1 MEGQAILALLAVLAM
16 GMATGGVLVG
26 AAMRAMSGGSPGTT
40 APHVTLP
47 TIDVATIERVTKQ
60 VQDLATVLKQVKG

>member
-26 AAMRAMSGGSPGTT
+26 AAIRAFSGGG
-40 APHVTLP
+40 APLPHPALP